1 MHPFLALVS
10 AAGVRVPWVAYF
22 NLFLKEINTGGVD
35 PIAADIGEEKQTVHC
50 VVLNRVE
57 KHNIA

>member
-1 MHPFLALVS
+1 MHPFLASVS
-10 AAGVRVPWVAYF
+10 VASVRAPWLAYF
-22 NLFLKEINTGGVD
+22 NLQEIKAGGVD

-57 KHNIA
+57 KHNIV

>member
-1 MHPFLALVS
+1 M
-10 AAGVRVPWVAYF
+10 AYF
-22 NLFLKEINTGGVD
+22 NVFPEAVSVGGLD
-35 PIAADIGEEKQTVHC
+35 RIAADIGEEKQTVHC

>member
-1 MHPFLALVS
+1 MHPFLASVS
-10 AAGVRVPWVAYF
+10 ADSVRVPWVAHF
-22 NLFLKEINTGGVD
+22 SLLPKEINTGGVD
-35 PIAADIGEEKQTVHC
+35 PIAADRGEEEQTVHC